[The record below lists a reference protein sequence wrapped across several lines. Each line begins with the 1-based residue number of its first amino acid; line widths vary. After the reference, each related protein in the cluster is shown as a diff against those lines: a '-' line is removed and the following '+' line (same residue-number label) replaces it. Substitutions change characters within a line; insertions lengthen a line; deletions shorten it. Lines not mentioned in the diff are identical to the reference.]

1 MVTYDEG
8 DYEGG
13 QEEGRPQGHGKM
25 IYSENDPLGRSMTKA
40 TFVRFDNM
48 TGIWLFSD

>member
-25 IYSENDPLGRSMTKA
+25 IYSESDPLGRLVIIATLCQGGLTK
-40 TFVRFDNM
+40 
-48 TGIWLFSD
+48 WLFSD